1 MSPDSNLH
9 VVAAQLPLQ
18 SVKVLVVDDERPSQE
33 ALRYVLEAE
42 GASVVT
48 AGSAAE
54 ALSHIDAVRPDVMLV
69 DISMPVVDG
78 FTLVEQLRQRPSE
91 SGGNVPVAA
100 LTGYLSAEDRARAVR
115 SGFQA
120 YLVKPVEPREL
131 IDAVKNLAAA
141 RFCAPA

>member
-1 MSPDSNLH
+1 MASDSDLH

-18 SVKVLVVDDERPSQE
+18 SLKVLVVDDERTSLE
-33 ALRYVLEAE
+33 VLRYVLEAE

-54 ALSHIDAVRPDVMLV
+54 ALSHMDEVLPDVMLV

-78 FTLVEQLRQRPSE
+78 FTLVEQLRLRPSE

-100 LTGYLSAEDRARAVR
+100 LTGYLSAEDRERAVR
-115 SGFQA
+115 SGFQS
-120 YLVKPVEPREL
+120 YLVKPVEPGEL
-131 IDAVKNLAAA
+131 IRAVKTLAAA
-141 RFCAPA
+141 RLCTPA